1 MKPTPHPQLP
11 LLPPPPITEADV
23 LAEADRLRLSRSY
36 WRTRYRTLQD
46 LLADEWRAPW
56 FLTLARRALLA
67 RQRQAQR

>member
-1 MKPTPHPQLP
+1 MKPPPRQLP
-11 LLPPPPITEADV
+11 LHPPPQITEADV

-46 LLADEWRAPW
+46 LLADDWRARW

-67 RQRQAQR
+67 RLQGPQH